1 MSSTSRL
8 LGKAGSASVL
18 ALALAWAALAPARAL
33 DATDLWFAGTR
44 LILEH
49 PQVRAGEIAVSSDDA
64 GLERILAK
72 AGATL
77 AYDPKTKTVTIVSAD
92 RRTIAFTIDDPHYV
106 VDGLAQTADFAP
118 YLSGKLVYLPLDAV
132 ARALYVDPLPDAGE
146 TILQPQLAWL
156 EARSDGHL
164 TVVTLRGATP
174 LRFKRLADAGDGSL
188 SLAFLGLASP
198 LERNRQVGGAG
209 LRTIGIS
216 VSGTPRNPTTVVT
229 FGAVPGATI
238 ALVPSA
244 SPNEVAIAF
253 GPPGAQFGGTP
264 MPPAGDATSAV
275 NPLSVRDP
283 RIPPATP
290 LPSSRAV
297 SRTDPEVPGG
307 EDFLSEQSGGAQNV
321 PPFGGP
327 ATPAASAPP
336 AAQITAIE
344 IVPFGQGSNV
354 RITIEG
360 SLAYEWHRLS
370 DNRWYVDL
378 QNAQLALPAQ
388 EQALPSG
395 SLLAVR
401 ARQTATTPVPTVRI
415 ALTLSSQREVDIVP
429 NDGGLTLAVNPVD
442 DVSGLRTGNGQ
453 FGTGPAAVAPL
464 AAAPPDDT
472 PAPLETPWKF
482 APTLNPKL
490 IVIDPGHGGSDTGA
504 AHNGL
509 TEKDLT
515 LDISM
520 RLRALLL
527 ARGWQVKLTRSDD
540 SDVYAPNDSA
550 HDELQARD
558 DVANNAGARMF
569 VSVHVNSFTSSGLN
583 GTTTYYFKSGD
594 LSLAEAIH
602 RRLIASLGTKDD
614 GVRKENF
621 YVLHHARMPAAL
633 VETAFLSNP
642 DDAALLHSPAFLQKV
657 AASIADGIGDYAS
670 GTTPPQT
677 DGT

>member
-1 MSSTSRL
+1 MSSTNRSL
-8 LGKAGSASVL
+8 AKAGSAFAF
-18 ALALAWAALAPARAL
+18 ALALASAALAPACAL
-33 DATDLWFAGTR
+33 DPTGDLWFAGTR
-44 LILEH
+44 LILER
-49 PQVRAGEIAVSSDDA
+49 PQLKAGEIAVSSDDA
-64 GLERILAK
+64 GLTRILAK

-77 AYDPKTKTVTIVSAD
+77 AYDPKTKSVTIVSAD
-92 RRTIAFTIDDPHYV
+92 RRTIVFTLDDPHYM
-106 VDGLAQTADFAP
+106 VDQIPQTAAFAP
-118 YLSGKLVYLPLDAV
+118 YASGKLVYLPLDAV
-132 ARALYVDPLPDAGE
+132 ARALYVDPTPEAGE
-146 TILQPQLAWL
+146 TILQPQLAWM
-156 EARSDGHL
+156 EAHSDGHL

-188 SLAFLGLASP
+188 SLAFLGVASP
-198 LERNRQVGGAG
+198 LERTRQVSGAG

-244 SPNEVAIAF
+244 SPNEVALAF
-253 GPPGAQFGGTP
+253 GPPGAKFGGTP
-264 MPPAGDATSAV
+264 VPAAGDATTAV
-275 NPLSVRDP
+275 IPLSVRDP
-283 RIPPATP
+283 RIPPPTP
-290 LPSSRAV
+290 LPSGRAL
-297 SRTDPEVPGG
+297 SRTDPNVPGA
-307 EDFLSEQSGGAQNV
+307 EDFL
-321 PPFGGP
+321 GP
-327 ATPAASAPP
+327 IPVSQGDVATPPASAPP

-354 RITIEG
+354 RIAIDG
-360 SLAYEWHRLS
+360 NLAYEWHRLS

-388 EQALPSG
+388 EQAAPAG
-395 SLLAVR
+395 SLLSVR
-401 ARQTATTPVPTVRI
+401 ARQTATAPVPVVRI
-415 ALTLSSQREVDIVP
+415 ALSLSSQREVDIVP

-442 DVSGLRTGNGQ
+442 DVSGLRTGTGQ
-453 FGTGPAAVAPL
+453 FGTLATALPPL
-464 AAAPPDDT
+464 PAAAPDET

-490 IVIDPGHGGSDTGA
+490 IVLDAGHGGSDAGA

-509 TEKDLT
+509 TEKDVT
-515 LDISM
+515 LDITM

-527 ARGWQVKLTRSDD
+527 ARGWQVKLTRADD
-540 SDVYAPNDSA
+540 TDVYAPNDSA
-550 HDELQARD
+550 KDELQARD
-558 DVANNAGARMF
+558 DVANNAGARLF
-569 VSVHVNSFTSSGLN
+569 VSVHVNSFTSSSLN
-583 GTTTYYFKSGD
+583 GTTTYYYKGSD

-642 DDAALLHSPAFLQKV
+642 ADAELLRSPAFLQKV
-657 AASIADGIGDYAS
+657 ALSIADGIGDYAS
-670 GTTPPQT
+670 GTSPPQT
-677 DGT
+677 DN

>member
-1 MSSTSRL
+1 LSSTNRSL
-8 LGKAGSASVL
+8 AKAGSAFAF
-18 ALALAWAALAPARAL
+18 ALAFACAALAPARAL
-33 DATDLWFAGTR
+33 DPTGELWFAGTR
-44 LILEH
+44 LILER
-49 PQVRAGEIAVSSDDA
+49 PQLKAGEIAVSSDDA
-64 GLERILAK
+64 GLARILAK

-92 RRTIAFTIDDPHYV
+92 RRTIVFTLDDPHYT
-106 VDGLAQTADFAP
+106 VDDLPQTAAFAP
-118 YLSGKLVYLPLDAV
+118 YSSGKLVYLPLDAV
-132 ARALYVDPLPDAGE
+132 ARALYVDPMPDTGE

-188 SLAFLGLASP
+188 SLAFLGVASP
-198 LERNRQVGGAG
+198 LERNRDVGGAG

-244 SPNEVAIAF
+244 SPNEVALAF
-253 GPPGAQFGGTP
+253 GPPGAKFGGTP
-264 MPPAGDATSAV
+264 VPATGDATTAV
-275 NPLSVRDP
+275 TPLSVRDP
-283 RIPPATP
+283 RIPPPTP
-290 LPSSRAV
+290 LPSGRAV
-297 SRTDPEVPGG
+297 SRTDPNVPG
-307 EDFLSEQSGGAQNV
+307 EDFLGPIPASQSDGGT
-321 PPFGGP
+321 PP
-327 ATPAASAPP
+327 ASAPP

-354 RITIEG
+354 RITIDG
-360 SLAYEWHRLS
+360 NLAYEWHRLS

-378 QNAQLALPAQ
+378 QNAQLEVPAQ

-395 SLLAVR
+395 SLLSVR
-401 ARQTATTPVPTVRI
+401 ARQTATAPVPIVRI
-415 ALTLSSQREVDIVP
+415 ALTLSSQRQVDIVP

-442 DVSGLRTGNGQ
+442 DVSGLRTGSGQ
-453 FGTGPAAVAPL
+453 FGTL
-464 AAAPPDDT
+464 AAALPPMPAPVPDDT

-490 IVIDPGHGGSDTGA
+490 IVIDAGHGGSDAGA

-509 TEKDLT
+509 TEKDVT

-527 ARGWQVKLTRSDD
+527 ARGWQVKMTRADD
-540 SDVYAPNDSA
+540 TDVYAPNDSA
-550 HDELQARD
+550 KEELQARD
-558 DVANNAGARMF
+558 DVANNAGARLF
-569 VSVHVNSFTSSGLN
+569 VSVHVNSFTSASLN
-583 GTTTYYFKSGD
+583 GTTTYYYKGSD

-602 RRLIASLGTKDD
+602 RRLISALGTKDD

-642 DDAALLHSPAFLQKV
+642 SDAELLRSPAFLQKI
-657 AASIADGIGDYAS
+657 ALSIAEGIGDYAS
-670 GTTPPQT
+670 GTSPPQT
-677 DGT
+677 DN

>member
-1 MSSTSRL
+1 LSSTNRSL
-8 LGKAGSASVL
+8 AKAGSAF
-18 ALALAWAALAPARAL
+18 ALALAFACAALAPARAL
-33 DATDLWFAGTR
+33 DPTGELWFAGTR
-44 LILEH
+44 LILER
-49 PQVRAGEIAVSSDDA
+49 PQLKAGEIAVSSDDA
-64 GLERILAK
+64 GLARILAK

-92 RRTIAFTIDDPHYV
+92 RRTIVFTLDDPHYT
-106 VDGLAQTADFAP
+106 VDELPQTAAFAP
-118 YLSGKLVYLPLDAV
+118 YSSGKLVYLPLDAV
-132 ARALYVDPLPDAGE
+132 ARALYVDPMPDTGE

-188 SLAFLGLASP
+188 SLAFLGVASP
-198 LERNRQVGGAG
+198 LERNRDVGGAG

-244 SPNEVAIAF
+244 SPNEVALAF
-253 GPPGAQFGGTP
+253 GPPGAKFGGTP
-264 MPPAGDATSAV
+264 VPAAGDATTAV
-275 NPLSVRDP
+275 TPLSVRDP
-283 RIPPATP
+283 RIPPPTP
-290 LPSSRAV
+290 LPSGRAV
-297 SRTDPEVPGG
+297 SRTDPNVPG
-307 EDFLSEQSGGAQNV
+307 EDFLGPIPASPSDGGTL
-321 PPFGGP
+321 P
-327 ATPAASAPP
+327 ASAPP
-336 AAQITAIE
+336 PAQITAIE

-354 RITIEG
+354 RITIDG
-360 SLAYEWHRLS
+360 NLAYEWHRLS

-378 QNAQLALPAQ
+378 QNAQLEVPAQ

-395 SLLAVR
+395 SLLSVR
-401 ARQTATTPVPTVRI
+401 ARQTATAPVPIVRI
-415 ALTLSSQREVDIVP
+415 ALTLSSQRQVDIVP

-442 DVSGLRTGNGQ
+442 DVSGLRTGSGQ
-453 FGTGPAAVAPL
+453 FGTLAAVLPPMPAPI
-464 AAAPPDDT
+464 PDDT
-472 PAPLETPWKF
+472 PVPLETPWKF

-490 IVIDPGHGGSDTGA
+490 IVIDAGHGGSDAGA

-509 TEKDLT
+509 TEKDVT

-527 ARGWQVKLTRSDD
+527 ARGWQVKMTRADD

-550 HDELQARD
+550 KEELQARD
-558 DVANNAGARMF
+558 DVANNAGARLF
-569 VSVHVNSFTSSGLN
+569 VSVHVNSFTSSSLN
-583 GTTTYYFKSGD
+583 GTTTYYYKGSD

-602 RRLIASLGTKDD
+602 RRLISALGTKDD

-642 DDAALLHSPAFLQKV
+642 SDAELLHSPAFLQKI
-657 AASIADGIGDYAS
+657 ALSIADGIGDYAS
-670 GTTPPQT
+670 GTSPPQT
-677 DGT
+677 DN